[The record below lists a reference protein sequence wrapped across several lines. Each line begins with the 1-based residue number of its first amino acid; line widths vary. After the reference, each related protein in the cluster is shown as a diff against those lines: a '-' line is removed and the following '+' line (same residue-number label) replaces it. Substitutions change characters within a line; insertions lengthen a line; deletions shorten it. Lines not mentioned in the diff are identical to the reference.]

1 MAEDTKKAAAPAPA
15 EAKPAS
21 SKGGAITLVLTVL
34 LAGGASFGGAKLG
47 SAAHP
52 PAGGH
57 TVVVAHAPT
66 AAAPPGP
73 TIGLDPF
80 LVTMQ
85 EPNGPPH
92 VLKLTIAVEL
102 KVGKKEDDFKPFV
115 PRVRNETLTYL
126 RTLSYEEA
134 QSSERFEHLRA
145 DLLERI
151 QKLGVNVAE
160 QVLITDFVTQ

>member
-1 MAEDTKKAAAPAPA
+1 MAEDTKKAAAPPA
-15 EAKPAS
+15 EVKPPS

-34 LAGGASFGGAKLG
+34 LAGAASFGGAKLG

-52 PAGGH
+52 PAPVH
-57 TVVVAHAPT
+57 AAPAHAPT
-66 AAAPPGP
+66 ATPPGP
-73 TIGLDPF
+73 TIALEPF
-80 LVTMQ
+80 IVTMQ
-85 EPNGPPH
+85 EPQGPAH

-102 KVGKKEDDFKPFV
+102 KLGKKEEDFKPFV
-115 PRVRNETLTYL
+115 PRVRDATLTYL
-126 RTLSYEEA
+126 RSLSYEEA
-134 QSSERFEHLRA
+134 QSGERFEHLRA